1 MPTLFFLIHMLTL
14 FKVAMLVNL
23 KKNKSLHM
31 LHEHKTQF
39 DFGSFVHSEYSHGE
53 YDNYN
58 NPGKNDYSNVNVDYS
73 YYREPQFA
81 FK

>member
-1 MPTLFFLIHMLTL
+1 
-14 FKVAMLVNL
+14 
-23 KKNKSLHM
+23 M
-31 LHEHKTQF
+31 LHEPKTQF
-39 DFGSFVHSEYSHGE
+39 DFSSFVHSEYLHSE

-58 NPGKNDYSNVNVDYS
+58 NPGKNDYTNVTVDYS